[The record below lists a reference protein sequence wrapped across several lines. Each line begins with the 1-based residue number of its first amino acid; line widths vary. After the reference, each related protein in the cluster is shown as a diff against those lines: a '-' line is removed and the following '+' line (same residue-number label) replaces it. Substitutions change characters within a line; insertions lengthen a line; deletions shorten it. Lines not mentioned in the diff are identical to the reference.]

1 MGSIIFKQFVFK
13 QDLFFIFANGGGW
26 AGSQNLIIF
35 CGHQK
40 LMNPRNKQTFVRR
53 SLCFYKSIWEQNYIA
68 TDIYTKNH
76 YTNVFKCI
84 EMTSNSKH
92 KAERKHGKHR
102 KIKFSPF
109 SQRNMC
115 KMQTYINQFEQN
127 NDYKWIMDTRK
138 FHCSFKLLTVM

>member
-1 MGSIIFKQFVFK
+1 
-13 QDLFFIFANGGGW
+13 
-26 AGSQNLIIF
+26 
-35 CGHQK
+35 
-40 LMNPRNKQTFVRR
+40 
-53 SLCFYKSIWEQNYIA
+53 
-68 TDIYTKNH
+68 
-76 YTNVFKCI
+76 
-84 EMTSNSKH
+84 MTSNSKH